1 VTPTIK
7 IFMKIANSNPLAK
20 VPIVVWLGLLSAI
33 TLDTIVQMVWK
44 TLVIQIPDGVGLAAA
59 VKIVG
64 AQPYFYYLLILFVM
78 QFFCWMIILGK
89 ADLTYVKPFTS
100 LSLVTVSACAAII
113 FNEHIG
119 AMRIAGIAM
128 IIAGV
133 WLISGTDHKTGT
145 QSVLRDSSSSRGL
158 L

>member
-1 VTPTIK
+1 
-7 IFMKIANSNPLAK
+7 
-20 VPIVVWLGLLSAI
+20 
-33 TLDTIVQMVWK
+33 
-44 TLVIQIPDGVGLAAA
+44 
-59 VKIVG
+59 
-64 AQPYFYYLLILFVM
+64 M

-100 LSLVTVSACAAII
+100 LSIVTVSVCAAMI

-133 WLISGTDHKTGT
+133 WLTSGTEHKTGT

-158 L
+158 V

>member
-1 VTPTIK
+1 M
-7 IFMKIANSNPLAK
+7 FMKTANPNPLTR
-20 VPIVVWLGLLSAI
+20 VPIVIWLGLLSTI
-33 TLDTIVQMVWK
+33 ILDTVVQMTWK

-64 AQPYFYYLLILFVM
+64 AQSYFYYLLILFVM
-78 QFFCWMIILGK
+78 QFFCWMILLGK

-100 LSLVTVSACAAII
+100 LSLVTVSVCAAIL

-119 AMRIAGIAM
+119 SMRIAGIAM
-128 IIAGV
+128 MIAGV

>member
-1 VTPTIK
+1 M
-7 IFMKIANSNPLAK
+7 FMKTANSNPLAN
-20 VPIVVWLGLLSAI
+20 VPIVVWLGLLTAI
-33 TLDTIVQMVWK
+33 TLDTVVQMVWK

-59 VKIVG
+59 LQIV
-64 AQPYFYYLLILFVM
+64 ATQPYFYYLLILFAM

-100 LSLVTVSACAAII
+100 LSVVTVSACAAIR

-119 AMRIAGIAM
+119 SMRIAGIAM
-128 IIAGV
+128 ILAGV
-133 WLISGTDHKTGT
+133 WLISGTDHKTEK
-145 QSVLRDSSSSRGL
+145 QSVLRDSSSSAGL